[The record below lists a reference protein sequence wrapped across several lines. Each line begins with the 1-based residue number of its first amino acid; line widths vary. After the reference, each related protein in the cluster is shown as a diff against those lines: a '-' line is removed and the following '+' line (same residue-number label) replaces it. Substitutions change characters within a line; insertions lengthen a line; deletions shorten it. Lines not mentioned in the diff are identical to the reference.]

1 MAGKGSHDKV
11 RIRAG
16 VIISPHIFSCLSLFW
31 NQDPATIFRKWF
43 FSIFPSQ
50 LHHQSQ
56 QTSNNTLE
64 WKIRNLHSKK
74 DHQTNNVNHLLF
86 NSGVTTNKKNNE
98 PAKGNQIFHP
108 LKHPHQ
114 PGILPLPTEV
124 PYTIRGRAEVMAMFQ
139 EVLAA
144 TSLEIHCP
152 NVWFMDPKYLL
163 ASGHL
168 TNQCPVKIPV

>member
-1 MAGKGSHDKV
+1 MVSFPFFHHNCITNPSK
-11 RIRAG
+11 
-16 VIISPHIFSCLSLFW
+16 
-31 NQDPATIFRKWF
+31 PATILWSGKFEISTQKRITK
-43 FSIFPSQ
+43 
-50 LHHQSQ
+50 
-56 QTSNNTLE
+56 QTMSTTYCLILE
-64 WKIRNLHSKK
+64 LPP
-74 DHQTNNVNHLLF
+74 T
-86 NSGVTTNKKNNE
+86 KKNNE

-139 EVLAA
+139 EVLMAA

-168 TNQCPVKIPV
+168 SSVSGKDSCLVSRSYVKEFILKNCKPNKFRRVFVVG